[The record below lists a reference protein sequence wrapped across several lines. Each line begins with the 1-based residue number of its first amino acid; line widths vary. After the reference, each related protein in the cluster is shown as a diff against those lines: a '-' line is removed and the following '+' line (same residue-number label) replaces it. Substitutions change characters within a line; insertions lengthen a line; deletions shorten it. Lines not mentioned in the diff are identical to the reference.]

1 MYFGG
6 KQVVVVVNRN
16 KYVCSVFFEVYR
28 YFKEN
33 KAYCF
38 QLTVSYRKFYNNY
51 TTFLIWFTLI
61 HSTCFACGKTVG
73 FHVALLSAC
82 LLVFTTLCFGSVYIS
97 CNLYWEFP
105 VVSSLLLYVAH

>member
-38 QLTVSYRKFYNNY
+38 QLTVSYRKWRP
-51 TTFLIWFTLI
+51 TWGELT
-61 HSTCFACGKTVG
+61 
-73 FHVALLSAC
+73 
-82 LLVFTTLCFGSVYIS
+82 
-97 CNLYWEFP
+97 EFEE
-105 VVSSLLLYVAH
+105 L